1 MAQGKRKFLIVHAH
15 PLRDSLAAALRNAVV
30 EGIETSGHAADL
42 ADLYA
47 DGLAAALSAD
57 ERAAFVKPGYA
68 PPPDVSDYC
77 ERLRAAD
84 GIVFVFPQWWL
95 GMPAILKGFVDRVF
109 VPGVAFD
116 VNRGGKGYVPLL
128 DNLRSFHVVTTVG
141 SPWWVVELVMRNPVR
156 RQIRSGIVRFCAR
169 RASFRMHC
177 MYDLNNATRERCEK
191 FIRRVRSEF
200 SEL

>member
-1 MAQGKRKFLIVHAH
+1 MAQNKRKFMIVHAH
-15 PLRDSLAAALRNAVV
+15 PLRDSLAAALRDAVV
-30 EGIETSGHAADL
+30 EGVEASGHAADL

-68 PPPDVSDYC
+68 PPRDVSGYC
-77 ERLRAAD
+77 ERLQAAD

-116 VNRGGKGYVPLL
+116 VNRSGKGYVPLL
-128 DNLRSFHVVTTVG
+128 DKLRSFHVVTTVG
-141 SPWWVVELVMRNPVR
+141 SPWWVVELAMRNPVR
-156 RQIRSGIVRFCAR
+156 RQIRSGIVGFCAR
-169 RASFRMHC
+169 RASFRMLC
-177 MYDLNNATRERCEK
+177 MYDLNNATAERCEK
-191 FIRRVRSEF
+191 FIRKVRAEF
-200 SEL
+200 SGL